1 MNPSRS
7 KNPIPSSDPYSNLR
21 ELASLR
27 IVSGRVKIAATELM
41 LVHCRTRVPLASN
54 NSVPLI
60 VTVNN
65 DYPLPPPP
73 RFFISVHGSV
83 DIPGTVLISRVDKKR
98 LTVFSDGPG
107 GEMAE
112 GGLLPFARVA
122 LEVATQVLPPYRT
135 RFSKHQF
142 TQPQLL
148 AVLCLMRYEDWTFR
162 EAETRLRE
170 HQELRAALKLR
181 EVPDYTTL
189 YRFLRRLD
197 DVTVERGLG
206 ETVRRLRRRRR
217 RAVSVAID
225 GTGLSYN
232 SVSTFFIRRLEQHA
246 DRSARHRHWLK
257 WVIVVDV
264 QQQILLA
271 QRAHQGPGSD
281 VRSLPGLLDVAAR
294 GAPIRLVLADAEFD
308 SEPNHQHIRQ
318 RLGAKSIIPA
328 KRRGIPQGTIRNQMF
343 RAFPEKP
350 YRQRA
355 KIETIFSA
363 IKRKLSSR
371 APGRSL
377 SIQIRQAL
385 LLGLTY
391 NLYRLRH
398 PLIWEDVTRASV
410 DSKDRSS
417 CLF

>member
-1 MNPSRS
+1 
-7 KNPIPSSDPYSNLR
+7 
-21 ELASLR
+21 
-27 IVSGRVKIAATELM
+27 
-41 LVHCRTRVPLASN
+41 
-54 NSVPLI
+54 
-60 VTVNN
+60 
-65 DYPLPPPP
+65 
-73 RFFISVHGSV
+73 
-83 DIPGTVLISRVDKKR
+83 
-98 LTVFSDGPG
+98 
-107 GEMAE
+107 MAE
-112 GGLLPFARVA
+112 VGLLPFARVA

-385 LLGLTY
+385 LLGLAY

-398 PLIWEDVTRASV
+398 PLIWEDVNRASA
-410 DSKDRSS
+410 DSKDSYSS
-417 CLF
+417 FLPVALFPRQIQPTKDNAETQRAAELAQRRERVLKARRAWVPTPRNFAQRVPKSLKRKDESRKKRGKRV